1 MIRGSG
7 AADLAHDHRIQ
18 GVQIV
23 QGNPDPLGSRG
34 PVGPGNSREILGE
47 NLTQRAKRG
56 RGDNRSFRAQEAFNR
71 VLFEKHLFSGIPET
85 YTLRQKGHLSLAYT
99 QLTPRTQRVNNPVTQ
114 WVI

>member
-23 QGNPDPLGSRG
+23 QGNPDPLGS
-34 PVGPGNSREILGE
+34 PDPAGPGNSREILGE

-56 RGDNRSFRAQEAFNR
+56 RGDKSAFRAQEAFGR
-71 VLFEKHLFSGIPET
+71 VLFERYLFSGFLKTDPQ
-85 YTLRQKGHLSLAYT
+85 RQKGFLSLAYT
-99 QLTPRTQRVNNPVTQ
+99 QLTP
-114 WVI
+114 

>member
-34 PVGPGNSREILGE
+34 PAGPGNSREILGE

-56 RGDNRSFRAQEAFNR
+56 RGDKSAFRAQEAFDR
-71 VLFEKHLFSGIPET
+71 VLFERHIFSGFLKT
-85 YTLRQKGHLSLAYT
+85 YTLRQKGFLSLAYT
-99 QLTPRTQRVNNPVTQ
+99 QLTP
-114 WVI
+114 